1 MEFRQKKS
9 GRLKTMK
16 RYEVIVIGAGPA
28 GLSAAAEAAK
38 KGMKVAVFDENAGPG
53 GQLFKQIHKFFGSR
67 ANNARMRG
75 FKIGRKLLKEAE
87 ENGVEVFL
95 NAVVTGIFEEKE
107 VMVRIDDTVHHYKAD
122 YIMIATGAAENM
134 VPFKGWDKPG
144 VMGAGA
150 SQALMHLQGVRPGRK
165 VLVVGSGNVGLIVAF
180 QICQVGCDLV
190 AVLDAAPRVGGYGVH
205 ASKITRTGV
214 PFLTSHTIIEAK
226 GDDHVESAV
235 IAEVDDHFTPIPG
248 TEKEIEVDTVLL
260 AVGLTPMNQLASN
273 AGCRV
278 EYQEQNGRLS
288 PVTIVDEYG
297 ETTMSGIY
305 CCGDSAKETAEGASS
320 AMLQGKIAAEHIA
333 ADAGYTT
340 EADAEEKAEE
350 YRKTLDQLSGGMFD
364 VKNKGRMDIS
374 TTEEGYPISQS
385 LLRHGYIT
393 AEELKGFPAAS
404 YEADGPHPVIECTQN
419 IPCNP
424 CRDVCPAGLI
434 HVAEDITRIPEIDYS
449 KKCTN
454 CGMCVTNC
462 PGQAIFI
469 VDNDYEPG
477 FATVS
482 LPYEFLPYPE
492 KGDKGKA
499 LDRSGAPVCD
509 AEIVS
514 VRTARAMDNTAFLTM
529 KVPAEFADTARFFRK
544 G

>member
-1 MEFRQKKS
+1 
-9 GRLKTMK
+9 MK

-38 KGMKVAVFDENAGPG
+38 KGMSVAVFDENAGPG

-75 FKIGRKLLKEAE
+75 FRIGQKLLKEAE
-87 ENGVEVFL
+87 ENGVEVYL

-107 VMVRIDDTVHHYKAD
+107 VMVRIEGTVYHYKAD
-122 YIMIATGAAENM
+122 YIVIATGAAENM
-134 VPFKGWDKPG
+134 VPFKGWNLPG

-150 SQALMHLQGVRPGRK
+150 SQALMHLQGVRPGHK
-165 VLVVGSGNVGLIVAF
+165 VMIVGSGNVGLIVAF

-226 GDDHVESAV
+226 GNGHVESAV
-235 IAEVDDHFTPIPG
+235 IAQVDDHFTPIPG
-248 TEKEIEVDTVLL
+248 TEKEIEVDTILL

-273 AGCRV
+273 AGCTV

-288 PVTIVDEYG
+288 PVTVVDEYG
-297 ETTMSGIY
+297 ETTLKGVF

-320 AMLQGKIAAEHIA
+320 AMLQGKIAAERIA
-333 ADAGYTT
+333 ADAGYTD
-340 EADAEEKAEE
+340 DASAKAKAEE
-350 YRKTLDQLSGGMFD
+350 YRNTLDMLSGGMFA
-364 VKNKGRMDIS
+364 VKNKGRTDIE
-374 TTEEGYPISQS
+374 TTEEGYPISKS
-385 LLRHGYIT
+385 LLMNGYIKT
-393 AEELKGFPAAS
+393 EELKGFPAAS
-404 YEADGPHPVIECTQN
+404 YEAKGPHPVIECTQN

-424 CRDVCPAGLI
+424 CREVCPAKLI
-434 HVAEDITRIPEIDYS
+434 HVDEDITRIPEIDYS
-449 KKCTN
+449 KSCTN

-477 FATVS
+477 YATVG

-492 KGDKGKA
+492 KGDKGTA
-499 LDRSGAPVCD
+499 LDRSGAPLCD

-514 VRTARAMDNTAFLTM
+514 CRTSKAMDNTAFLVM
-529 KVPAEFADTARFFRK
+529 KVPAEFADSARFFKKR
-544 G
+544 